1 MRSDRT
7 TPNDRDEAD
16 HHPTEERPLY
26 RTTITAALAL
36 TAALTLNATPAEAQ
50 RRTDSNQSS
59 RDDRDRDDRD
69 RDFRNRDGAD
79 LVVRRI
85 RVNGDDLRVEV
96 ENVGNRRAPESR
108 LVVVVVTRQGRR
120 TFTAE
125 VPPLRPGQDRDVRID
140 TNIRGFR
147 DTEIIAIADFGNDV
161 RERNERNN
169 TLKRFVD

>member
-1 MRSDRT
+1 
-7 TPNDRDEAD
+7 
-16 HHPTEERPLY
+16 LY
-26 RTTITAALAL
+26 RSTITAALAL

-50 RRTDSNQSS
+50 RRTDSSQSS
-59 RDDRDRDDRD
+59 RDDRDDRD

-85 RVNGDDLRVEV
+85 RVNGDDLRIEV
-96 ENVGNRRAPESR
+96 ENVGNRRSLESR
-108 LVVVVVTRQGRR
+108 LAVVVVTRQGRR

-140 TNIRGFR
+140 TNIRNFR
-147 DTEIIAIADFGNDV
+147 DTEIIAIADFFNDV

-169 TLKRFVD
+169 RLTRFVD